1 MYPLPIFSLLSSV
14 SPPSPFSPLDYF
26 DILLLGVIL
35 MVDNLLFFALEKC
48 GSNCD
53 VCFFAGLF
61 SLFPPLRGCTAWH
74 RVSEHEIWGQGM
86 WVGI

>member
-53 VCFFAGLF
+53 VCFLLVYFLF
-61 SLFPPLRGCTAWH
+61 SHP
-74 RVSEHEIWGQGM
+74 
-86 WVGI
+86 